1 MPLNMLINGIAVPI
15 FTYLIVRITGP
26 RCKP

>member
-15 FTYLIVRITGP
+15 LHI
-26 RCKP
+26 